1 MRIIKHV
8 SIEVLSEVLEII
20 YHFQRNNYS
29 PITIK
34 EILKHCSRSEGYIRN
49 TLSVLKEL
57 KLLESSIDSFKIPS
71 EHFNNIYSPESVKSL
86 IESIIR
92 RYSPFVEFLYLIS
105 IGKPKESASKMVKDI
120 FKIDSSED
128 MIYKAFS
135 AWVNGLKINISEIN
149 PPKAIVL
156 EQQYRFE
163 EKTEAILF
171 IREQFGDDITKIQK
185 DIFEDLV
192 EALMD
197 FKNDPE
203 KTVNDA
209 GRALEDFLRYCCK
222 GKTDV
227 SGCSGII
234 QIANVLNR
242 PEISISSKKHNGIL
256 IGLGN
261 IRSMGDAHGIDKSE
275 EQRWTVKEDTALLYV
290 SLIIKVMK
298 SIIEYQKGKLI
309 I

>member
-8 SIEVLSEVLEII
+8 SIEVLSEVLETI

-34 EILKHCSRSEGYIRN
+34 EILKHCSKGERYIRD
-49 TLSVLKEL
+49 TLSMLKEL
-57 KLLESSIDSFKIPS
+57 KLLEFSIDSFKIPS
-71 EHFNNIYSPESVKSL
+71 EHFNDIYSPESVKSL
-86 IESIIR
+86 IETTIR
-92 RYSPFVEFLYLIS
+92 SYPPFVEFLYLIS
-105 IGKPKESASKMVKDI
+105 IGKPKESASRMVKDVS
-120 FKIDSSED
+120 KMESSED
-128 MIYKAFS
+128 VICKAFNS
-135 AWVNGLKINISEIN
+135 WINGLKINIKEIN
-149 PPKAIVL
+149 PPQSTILK
-156 EQQYRFE
+156 EQHRFE

-185 DIFEDLV
+185 DIFEDLL

-222 GKTDV
+222 GKVDV

-275 EQRWTVKEDTALLYV
+275 EQRWTIKEDTALLYV
-290 SLIIKVMK
+290 SLIIKIMK